1 MKRGAWQSI
10 VHGVAELDMTEHTH
24 THTGIIKLLLPKK
37 EVSQEE
43 GGVCACG
50 PPKKTVLFF

>member
-1 MKRGAWQSI
+1 MTRGAWQII

-50 PPKKTVLFF
+50 PPKKTV